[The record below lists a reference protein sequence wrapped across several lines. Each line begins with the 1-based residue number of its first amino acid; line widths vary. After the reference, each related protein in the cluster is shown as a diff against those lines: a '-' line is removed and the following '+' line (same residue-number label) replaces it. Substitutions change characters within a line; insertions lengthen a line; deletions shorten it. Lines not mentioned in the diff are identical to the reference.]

1 MARDPETLSHV
12 EWLGYVQPV
21 GLVVSIPALL
31 SAQAHI
37 NRNITPDHQ
46 RFLDCLPR
54 DAQDNLIPEIRDFAE
69 FTQQQAGSF

>member
-31 SAQAHI
+31 AAQAHI

-54 DAQDNLIPEIRDFAE
+54 DAQDEPDPGDSRLR
-69 FTQQQAGSF
+69 